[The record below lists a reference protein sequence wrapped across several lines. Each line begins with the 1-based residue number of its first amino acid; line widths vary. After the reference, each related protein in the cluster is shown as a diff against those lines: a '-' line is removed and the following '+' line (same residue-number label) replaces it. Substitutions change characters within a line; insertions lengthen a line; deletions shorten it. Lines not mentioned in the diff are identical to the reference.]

1 MDILDS
7 KSDIGGPL
15 YKRMVHYVTNCR
27 NDPNSPILKI
37 QKKVSRK
44 IFFFTK
50 TYWSLILGPI
60 DMYQFII
67 NF

>member
-37 QKKVSRK
+37 QKKSIK
-44 IFFFTK
+44 KNFFFHQNL
-50 TYWSLILGPI
+50 LIT
-60 DMYQFII
+60 
-67 NF
+67 NFMSD